1 MELSFL
7 KRFHRLFAVN
17 AVIPAV
23 PHHHRASAI
32 LALRD
37 NSFEVFI
44 FDRMI
49 FHFHCEMFFTS
60 FPRQP
65 FRQRPRFQHA
75 LHLEAE
81 IVMQTARSVF
91 LNDKTRRA
99 LDFRRQRLASCWLN
113 GLLEVAFPLVFF
125 ERHSSVQPSHGQGV
139 CTRVVQVFVPST
151 YSEVRRS
158 PLQTSTLR
166 LAAARR
172 QDSGQTG
179 GR

>member
-1 MELSFL
+1 MELAFL
-7 KRFHRLFAVN
+7 KRFHRLFTVN

-23 PHHHRASAI
+23 PHHHRPSAI

-37 NSFEVFI
+37 NSFEVFV

-60 FPRQP
+60 FPGQP
-65 FRQRPRFQHA
+65 FGQRPRFQHA

-99 LDFRRQRLASCWLN
+99 FDFRWQRLASSRLGC
-113 GLLEVAFPLVFF
+113 LLEVAFPLVFGK
-125 ERHSSVQPSHGQGV
+125 SHPRQLNCGSAV
-139 CTRVVQVFVPST
+139 CTR
-151 YSEVRRS
+151 RCGGACIK
-158 PLQTSTLR
+158 R
-166 LAAARR
+166 L
-172 QDSGQTG
+172 
-179 GR
+179 